1 MEKTTMNKLT
11 AIVGALVLLAGGYYL
26 GVANQ
31 PEPTIIKVPEAPK
44 EAFSSSGAEEVK
56 AAGAPEVVV
65 RGLETPQS
73 GEVIIV
79 KDGQSIQEAVA
90 AAKPGAVIKVMPG
103 TYKETVYIDKDNI
116 TLSGVIEQGRY
127 PVLEGE
133 GVRNDA
139 VLYSGNGVTIE
150 NLYITHYKGNGIM
163 GQAGN
168 NFIIRNN
175 FVIDTGVYGIF
186 PQLGKN
192 GLVSHNVISGI
203 EDAAI
208 YVGMSENIDVVYN
221 QVFESVA
228 GIEIENSR
236 HALVEANYVYNNTG
250 GILAFI
256 TPGLPIKTCG
266 DVLIRNNFVVG
277 NNHENFAIPG
287 SLVSNIPPGTGML
300 IMACD
305 DVVVEGNI
313 VSDNESVGI
322 LFTDFSLATNT
333 ATDPDSEP
341 NPNRPKILNN
351 LMSNNGNN
359 PAPLVRAFLATQL
372 ETQGPD
378 IVDTVGMDDG
388 CILNPERF
396 RTIGLDKYGEC
407 EFATTANVLTYM
419 LPEPVPPRKDEPN
432 MDKGKL
438 AYYGVCAGCH
448 AYSSRMIGPP
458 TQILQALY
466 MDNPAGIA
474 AYAAS
479 PTKKRDDYPEMPPQG
494 HLDEETLMAAA
505 EFMLKVEN

>member
-1 MEKTTMNKLT
+1 MNKVAALL
-11 AIVGALVLLAGGYYL
+11 GALVLAGGGYYF
-26 GVANQ
+26 GNANQ
-31 PEPTIIKVPEAPK
+31 PEPTIIKVTEAPK
-44 EAFSSSGAEEVK
+44 AAFDSEGTQELK
-56 AAGAPEVVV
+56 AAGAANVAI
-65 RGLETPQS
+65 RSLETPTS

-79 KDGQSIQEAVA
+79 KDGESIQDAVK
-90 AAKPGAVIKVMPG
+90 AAKPGAMIKVMPG

-116 TLSGVIEQGRY
+116 TLSGVIEGSNY

-133 GVRNDA
+133 GVLNDA

-208 YVGMSENIDVVYN
+208 YVGMSENVDVVYN
-221 QVFESVA
+221 QVYDSVA

-236 HALVEANYVYNNTG
+236 HSLVEANMVYNNTG

-266 DVLIRNNFVVG
+266 DVLIRNNFVVN

-305 DVVVEGNI
+305 DVVVENNI
-313 VSDNESVGI
+313 ITGNESVGI
-322 LFTDFSLATNT
+322 LFTDFSLATS
-333 ATDPDSEP
+333 AAMDPDSEP
-341 NPNRPKILNN
+341 NPNRPKILDN
-351 LMSNNGNN
+351 MMFDNGNS

-372 ETQGPD
+372 EMKGPD

-388 CILNPERF
+388 CIVSPQRY
-396 RTIGLDKYGEC
+396 RTIGLDKYTDC
-407 EFATTANVLTYM
+407 EFSTTANVLSYM
-419 LPEPVPPRKDEPN
+419 LPEPVPARRDEPN
-432 MDKGKL
+432 MNKGKL
-438 AYYGVCAGCH
+438 AYFGVCAGCH

-458 TQILQALY
+458 TQIIQALY
-466 MDNPAGIA
+466 MDDPAGIA

-479 PTKKRDDYPEMPPQG
+479 PQKKRDDYPEMPPQG

-505 EFMLKVEN
+505 EFMLQVKN

>member
-1 MEKTTMNKLT
+1 MNKVVAL
-11 AIVGALVLLAGGYYL
+11 IGALVLAGGGYYL
-26 GVANQ
+26 GNANR
-31 PEPTIIKVPEAPK
+31 PEPTVIKVSEAPK
-44 EAFSSSGAEEVK
+44 QAFSSSGSDEVQ
-56 AAGAPEVVV
+56 AAGVPAASV
-65 RGLETPQS
+65 RSLETPHS
-73 GEVIIV
+73 GEVIVV
-79 KDGQSIQEAVA
+79 KAGESIQDAVKA
-90 AAKPGAVIKVMPG
+90 ASPGAVIKVMPG
-103 TYKETVYIDKDNI
+103 TYRETVYIDKDNI
-116 TLSGVIEQGRY
+116 TLSGVIEGSEY

-139 VLYSGNGVTIE
+139 ILYSGNGVTIE
-150 NLYITHYKGNGIM
+150 NFYITHYKGNGIM

-175 FVIDTGVYGIF
+175 FIIDTGVYGIF

-236 HALVEANYVYNNTG
+236 HALVEANMVYDNTG

-266 DVLIRNNFVVG
+266 DVLIRNNFVVN

-287 SLVSNIPPGTGML
+287 SLVSNIPPGTGVL
-300 IMACD
+300 VMACD
-305 DVVVEGNI
+305 DVVLENNI
-313 VSDNESVGI
+313 VTGNDSVGV
-322 LFTDFSLATNT
+322 LFTDFSLATN
-333 ATDPDSEP
+333 ASMDPDSEP

-351 LMSNNGNN
+351 LMRGNGEN

-372 ETQGPD
+372 QTRGPD

-388 CILNPERF
+388 CILDPQRY
-396 RTIGLDKYGEC
+396 RTLGLDKYGDC
-407 EFATTANVLTYM
+407 EFDNTANVLSYM
-419 LPEPVPPRKDEPN
+419 LPEPVPARRDDPN
-432 MDKGKL
+432 MDAGKL

-458 TQILQALY
+458 TQIIQALY

-479 PTKKRDDYPEMPPQG
+479 PVKKRDDYPEMPPQG
-494 HLDEETLMAAA
+494 HLDEATLMAAA
-505 EFMLKVEN
+505 EYMLKIRR